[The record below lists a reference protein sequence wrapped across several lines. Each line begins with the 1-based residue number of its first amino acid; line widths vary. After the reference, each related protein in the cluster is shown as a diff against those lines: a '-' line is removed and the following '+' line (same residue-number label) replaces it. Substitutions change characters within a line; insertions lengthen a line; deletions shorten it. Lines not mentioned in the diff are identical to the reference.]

1 MFFLRQIFNG
11 HYTVCAPQCVEHECP
26 TGQDRTAFPD
36 CRCDCPSTSPPCD
49 SRSFQL
55 ASDCSKCVCK
65 ETCAYSD
72 MIQDEHTCGCTC
84 KTPAGG
90 CPYGKSIHLTASGC
104 SRTCLCD
111 KSASACS
118 ALQNTVVN
126 PNSCQCNLCHP
137 DLPRTTPD
145 GQRLYFEEG
154 RGCSYYCDQASSKA
168 NVNIYL
174 FSPFCCPGCVQVTKY
189 FTF

>member
-126 PNSCQCNLCHP
+126 PNSCQCNLCH
-137 DLPRTTPD
+137 
-145 GQRLYFEEG
+145 
-154 RGCSYYCDQASSKA
+154 
-168 NVNIYL
+168 
-174 FSPFCCPGCVQVTKY
+174 
-189 FTF
+189 